1 MAEEKKE
8 AALEAKKEP
17 ETKEEAEPKKD
28 SAAEK
33 DTEPKKDAAGKKDAA
48 KPEDGRENAEKKPSD
63 APADEDDEDGEEEL
77 STDELFKRRPSVD
90 LTPENAHF
98 TRSRGGMV
106 SLTLTG
112 EKGEEFFER
121 VVILRSFP
129 ITAPREFL
137 SVRQPD
143 VRKKGRGDEL
153 GMIRSLDDFD
163 EETQA
168 LIGEELELRYF
179 TPTITKIYSIK
190 DKFGYSYWE
199 AETTAG
205 KVSFILA
212 NPFANIRSLE
222 DGRVYITDMDGNSFT
237 IPDPSAL
244 DRASFRRIEVYI

>member
-28 SAAEK
+28 PAAEK
-33 DTEPKKDAAGKKDAA
+33 ETEPKKDPAEKKDAGKPADDKKTDA
-48 KPEDGRENAEKKPSD
+48 KPAD
-63 APADEDDEDGEEEL
+63 ASADEDDEEGEEEL

-143 VRKKGRGDEL
+143 VRKKGQGAEI

-205 KVSFILA
+205 KVSFILS

-237 IPDPSAL
+237 IPDPAAL
-244 DRASFRRIEVYI
+244 DRASYRRIEVYI